1 MLWRRGHVA
10 GGAEGSLPRDTPLK
24 GHQDCHTHTW
34 GKFRM
39 YKFVFADYA
48 NCANLCAA
56 AAAD

>member
-24 GHQDCHTHTW
+24 GHRDCHTHTW
-34 GKFRM
+34 VKFRM

-48 NCANLCAA
+48 NCANH
-56 AAAD
+56 